1 MNMKQ
6 KIKLFTSK
14 PAILLLMLSL
24 LSAGCGGGG
33 GSGGQSGGRITL
45 NFWKPFEDSQN
56 LEPLIQAYRQKRP
69 NVEIIFSKKNG
80 ETYAQD
86 LLSALASGAGPD
98 IFSIHN
104 SWLSEYIDLT
114 APAPDKV
121 FKLKEYKAAFVDTV
135 VRDFTKDEKIYG
147 TAMSVDSLGLYY
159 NKDLLGTAGIA
170 TPPKTWSE
178 LATQSQKIKKS
189 DNKGY
194 FVRSGVAIGLNKN
207 VNRAVDILY
216 LMMLQKGVVPFSED
230 GTQPAFAQS
239 AEKNGKNFN
248 PGVEALDFYTSFAL
262 PSSDNY
268 NWNARSDYSVDAFA
282 NGRAAFLYSYSYMR
296 ETILAK
302 NPNLNFDVALV
313 PQPDLDEPAVN
324 FANYWGEVVAKQSKN
339 QAAAW
344 EFLKFITNK
353 ENLDK
358 YYAQNKQPSS
368 RNDLIELQAQDS
380 EIGAFATANLTAKPF
395 FRPKQKE
402 MDEIF
407 GKMIDN
413 IILSGY
419 SAEDALFRAQEQA
432 ATLTRELEYDE

>member
-1 MNMKQ
+1 MKLKV
-6 KIKLFTSK
+6 KIFKSKLLF
-14 PAILLLMLSL
+14 AVIGVVL

-33 GSGGQSGGRITL
+33 GQAGQGGGRVTL

-56 LEPLIQAYRQKRP
+56 LQPLFEAYRQKHP
-69 NVEIIFSKKNG
+69 NVEIVYSKKNA
-80 ETYAQD
+80 ETYRQD
-86 LLSALASGAGPD
+86 LLAALAAGSGPD

-104 SWLSEYIDLT
+104 SWLPEYLSLT

-121 FKLKEYKAAFVDTV
+121 FKLKDYKAAFVDAAAK
-135 VRDFTKDEKIYG
+135 DFTKDGKIYG
-147 TAMSVDSLGLYY
+147 TAMSVDSLALYY

-170 TPPKTWSE
+170 TPPKTWAE
-178 LATQSQKIKKS
+178 LASQTQKIKKS
-189 DNKGY
+189 DGKGY

-207 VNRAVDILY
+207 VNRGVDILY
-216 LMMLQKGVVPFSED
+216 LMMLQKGVRPFSED
-230 GTQPAFAQS
+230 GSQATFADS
-239 AEKNGKNFN
+239 SEKNGGLFN
-248 PGVEALDFYTSFAL
+248 PGAEALNFYTSFAL

-302 NPNLNFDVALV
+302 NPNLNFDVALA
-313 PQPDLDEPAVN
+313 PQPNLEDPAVN
-324 FANYWGEVVAKQSKN
+324 FANYWGEAVSKQSKN

-344 EFLKFITNK
+344 DFLKFITSK

-368 RNDLIELQAQDS
+368 RNDLIELQASDS

-413 IILSGY
+413 VILSGR
-419 SAEDALFRAQEQA
+419 SAEEALQQAQAQA
-432 ATLTRELEYDE
+432 ATLTREFEFAE